1 MAKRTYINADEELII
16 QGKLILEGNIE
27 QRQFVHNVEFTQQ
40 DFAGDI
46 LVVNSGGVDTTGSAT
61 DGEIRI
67 VSGSSYGSINYS
79 ESANIVTFNANVA
92 SPYFI
97 GAISSADGLTS
108 AVNIVLSTDA
118 TGSSSFQNGGDTAT
132 IPVTLATVNTDVTS
146 PSTTYGNATH
156 VARVQIN
163 PKGLVTASSV
173 NEINIPHNQITD
185 FDSAGRALISV
196 TDSGGDGSLAY
207 NSTTGVITYTGPS
220 ASEVQAHFSA
230 GTNTTYSAGTFDI
243 TDSTIRSKVS
253 ATDAG
258 GDGSFAYNSG
268 TGVFTYTGPSQAEVL
283 AHISGGTGISIDGS
297 GVITT
302 TDSEIIHDDLSGF
315 VADEHIAH
323 SGVTLTAG
331 AGLTGGG
338 TIAASRSF
346 AVGQNADDSII
357 VNADDVQLN
366 VSYARGLVDATDAGG
381 DGSFSYNDS
390 TGIFTYTG
398 PSASEVR
405 AHFSAGT
412 GIEISSGVIAINN
425 PITEDF
431 VFAGNLEV
439 QGSLIV
445 GPDAIEDVHESFYVN
460 TNGALTY
467 THNASGAYYAVAKGD
482 GIVLTA
488 NTVAVGAGDGIT
500 VNANDVQVD
509 STVIRT
515 TGDQSIAGVKT
526 FTGTVDL
533 SGATVPSFTVT
544 GNLEV
549 TGNVNS
555 LNYVDLQVQNSEI
568 ILNSNVSIAQD
579 AFIKVE
585 RGGTGSDT
593 YIKWDEGSDRWQF
606 SNDGSTDNNMLLFSD
621 FSAVDSGG
629 DGSFSYSNGAFTYT
643 GPSSAEVQAHFSA
656 GTNTTYSAGTFDIT
670 DSTIRSKVSATD
682 AGGDGS
688 FSYNSTSG
696 AFTYTGP
703 SLAEVQARIDNSAAN
718 VQAHFSAGT
727 NTTYSAGVFDITN
740 TTIRSKFSVTDNGGD
755 GSLSYS
761 NGVFTYT
768 GPSQAEVLAHISGGT
783 GIAVS
788 GAGVISTTDSE
799 IVHDNLSGFVLQE
812 HIDHRSVNL
821 IAGTGLTGGGNITT
835 DRTFNVVGG
844 DGITANADDIQVDNT
859 VIRTT
864 GNQTVGGVKTF
875 SDTILLPNSATN
887 TDRAI
892 YTDNANSKAY
902 VYLNGSAIEI
912 TPAVDAGDVEA
923 VGSGDVNIYAGSRA
937 SGNTIIH
944 GIKSISDSTY
954 STISEASN
962 VITVDANISAIRGA
976 FSAVD
981 NAGDGTFSYNSNT
994 GVFSYSGVSQSQI
1007 RGEFSASGGE
1017 LSYNSSTGV
1026 FTSTADNYS
1035 NWILETDSGAGS
1047 AENITSQEKIT
1058 IQGGTNISVT
1068 NTGNVV
1074 TITND
1079 NSADITAV
1087 TAGTGLTGGGNSGAI
1102 SLAVDNSHVRGLI
1115 SASGDLSYN
1124 STTGVISFTQAS
1136 APVTSVNSLTG
1147 AVVLD
1152 TGDIAE
1158 SGNLYYTDARA
1169 RAAISV
1175 SGDLSYNSTTGVIS
1189 FTNDAGDIESVTAG
1203 SGLTGGGTSGGVTLN
1218 VGAGTGI
1225 TVNANDVAV
1234 DMSAF
1239 STTNLSEGTNLYFTN
1254 ARADARVSNALS
1266 GDVTI
1271 GGNLTVSGTQTI
1283 LNTETLTVDDNII
1296 VLNNNVTGTP
1306 SQDAGIEVERGT
1318 STNVRFQYKESTD
1331 RWQFTNDGSTYFNLP
1346 TSTADVA
1353 EFSNLYFTNARARSA
1368 LSVSGDLSYN
1378 SGTGVFSF
1386 TERTDAEVRGLVSGT
1401 GLISY
1406 NNGTGVIST
1415 TADNYSSWTFMEGN
1429 GTETGTVGSGQ
1440 TMHFEQGTGIQVE
1453 KTADRQLTI
1462 TNTAPDQT
1470 VSLTGSGSVS
1480 VSGTYP
1486 NFTINGTDTDTN
1498 TTYSAGTDLSLS
1510 GTTFNVDSA
1519 TAATAS
1525 TLAKRDGSGNLT
1537 ANIFNGT
1544 ATSARYADLAEIYSA
1559 DASYDPGTVLV
1570 IGGNAEV
1577 TVTDEPGSYQAVGVV
1592 STDPAYLM
1600 NSEANG
1606 VAVALRGRVP
1616 CKVAGVCKKGDVL
1629 ITSDLP
1635 GHAMV
1640 AADPKSLSPLQIIGR
1655 ALANKTEAAPGVVE
1669 ILV

>member
-46 LVVNSGGVDTTGSAT
+46 LVVNSDGVDSTGSAT

-92 SPYFI
+92 SPYFV

-253 ATDAG
+253 ATDSG

-268 TGVFTYTGPSQAEVL
+268 TGVFTYTGPSASEVRAHLSASNGVDYNSSTGAFQAVE
-283 AHISGGTGISIDGS
+283 
-297 GVITT
+297 
-302 TDSEIIHDDLSGF
+302 SEIQHDSLDGF
-315 VADEHIAH
+315 VADEHVAH
-323 SGVTLTAG
+323 SGVILTAG

-357 VNADDVQLN
+357 VNANDVQLN

-412 GIEISSGVIAINN
+412 GIAISSGVISSDDNAIVHDDLSGFVANEHIDHSGVDIIAGAGLTGGGD
-425 PITEDF
+425 ITTSRTLN
-431 VFAGNLEV
+431 V
-439 QGSLIV
+439 
-445 GPDAIEDVHESFYVN
+445 
-460 TNGALTY
+460 
-467 THNASGAYYAVAKGD
+467 
-482 GIVLTA
+482 
-488 NTVAVGAGDGIT
+488 VGANGIT
-500 VNANDVQVD
+500 ANANDIEIDTSVVVD
-509 STVIRT
+509 RSTN
-515 TGDQSIAGVKT
+515 QSIAGVKT

-533 SGATVPSFTVT
+533 SGATVPGFTVT

-606 SNDGSTDNNMLLFSD
+606 SNNGSTDNNMLLFSD

-696 AFTYTGP
+696 VFTYTGP

-812 HIDHRSVNL
+812 HIDHRSVNM

-892 YTDNANSKAY
+892 YADNANNKAY

-937 SGNTIIH
+937 SGNTTIH

-1017 LSYNSSTGV
+1017 LTYNSSTGV

-1102 SLAVDNSHVRGLI
+1102 SLAVDNSHIRGLI
-1115 SASGDLSYN
+1115 SASGDISYN
-1124 STTGVISFTQAS
+1124 STTGVISFSQAS
-1136 APVTSVNSLTG
+1136 APVTSVNTFTG

-1158 SGNLYYTDARA
+1158 NGNLYYTDARA
-1169 RAAISV
+1169 RSAISV
-1175 SGDLSYNSTTGVIS
+1175 SGDLSYNSTTGVLS
-1189 FTNDAGDIESVTAG
+1189 YNEPTMYTDSDARSAVSATNGVAGYNS
-1203 SGLTGGGTSGGVTLN
+1203 STGVFS
-1218 VGAGTGI
+1218 I
-1225 TVNANDVAV
+1225 PY
-1234 DMSAF
+1234 
-1239 STTNLSEGTNLYFTN
+1239 STTHISEGTNLYFTN

-1283 LNTETLTVDDNII
+1283 INTETLTVDDNMI
-1296 VLNNNVTGTP
+1296 VLNNNEAGTP

-1318 STNVRFQYKESTD
+1318 STNVRFQFKESTD

-1368 LSVSGDLSYN
+1368 VSASGDLSYN
-1378 SGTGVFSF
+1378 SSTGVFSF
-1386 TERTDAEVRGLVSGT
+1386 TERTDAEVRALISGT

-1406 NNGTGVIST
+1406 NSTTGVIST
-1415 TADNYSSWTFMEGN
+1415 SADNYSSWTFMEGN

-1470 VSLTGSGSVS
+1470 VSLTGSGSVN

-1486 NFTINGTDTDTN
+1486 NFTISGTDTDTN

-1510 GTTFNVDSA
+1510 GTTFNVESS
-1519 TAATAS
+1519 TAATANK
-1525 TLAKRDGSGNLT
+1525 LAKRDGSGNLT